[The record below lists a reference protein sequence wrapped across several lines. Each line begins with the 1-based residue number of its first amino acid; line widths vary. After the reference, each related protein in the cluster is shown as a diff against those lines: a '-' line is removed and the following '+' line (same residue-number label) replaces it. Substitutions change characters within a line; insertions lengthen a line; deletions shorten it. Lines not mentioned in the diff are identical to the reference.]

1 MRLWGGAPA
10 LLSIV
15 EVFPPILSILEKKK
29 LSLNDFEVDL
39 IIAVVREYFIS
50 SFMNDFQASDS
61 LHIVM
66 KSLVSL
72 SSG

>member
-39 IIAVVREYFIS
+39 ILAVVREYFIS
-50 SFMNDFQASDS
+50 SFMNDF
-61 LHIVM
+61 
-66 KSLVSL
+66 
-72 SSG
+72 